1 MSDNILKIMD
11 HLWKSDEEASAYLS
25 PKEIEQK
32 KRILSLHS
40 MWLESPWKENN
51 KLMEAH
57 RGIFEVSLSQAYR
70 DFDVVKTYFGNIKL
84 TSKDLMRYIVEE
96 MCKRAYEKAE
106 TEGNAMAMVAA
117 ANGIIKVRRLD
128 QEDKELDPDDL
139 HIPNFEATVD
149 PTVIG
154 LQPIKDKAAKVA
166 KYREKYLLNNG

>member
-1 MSDNILKIMD
+1 MNDNILKIID
-11 HLWKSDEEASAYLS
+11 HLWKSEEEASVFLS
-25 PKEIEQK
+25 PVELEQK
-32 KRILSLHS
+32 RRILALHS
-40 MWLESPWKENN
+40 MWLASPWKENN

-57 RGIFEVSLSQAYR
+57 SGVFNISQAQAYR

-128 QEDKELDPDDL
+128 QEDKELDPEDI
-139 HIPNFEATVD
+139 HVPNFQATVD
-149 PTVIG
+149 PMVIG
-154 LQPIKDKAAKVA
+154 LQPIKNKAEKVA
-166 KYREKYLLNNG
+166 KYREKFITNG